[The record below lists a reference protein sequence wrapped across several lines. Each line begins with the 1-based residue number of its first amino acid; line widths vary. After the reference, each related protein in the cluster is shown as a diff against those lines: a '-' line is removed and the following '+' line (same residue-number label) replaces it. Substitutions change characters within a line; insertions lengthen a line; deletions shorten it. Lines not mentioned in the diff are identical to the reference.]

1 MKFSCL
7 QFRFMRGALGSV
19 SISGVPVKVRSDV
32 EQALAHP
39 RHRAE
44 GQCAWAGARIV
55 TLTIGIVAGEASGD
69 RLGAGLMQ
77 ALSRRIDG
85 ARFVGVGGEAMGSA
99 GLESLAD
106 MDALAV
112 NGFTEPLIKLPS
124 LARLLFGLRRRFLAE
139 RPAAFVGVDF
149 NVFNLLLEGML
160 KRSGVPTVH
169 YVSPS
174 VYAWRRGRVRRIGRS
189 ADLLLA
195 LFPFEPAYYQD
206 TGLKVA
212 FVGHPLADAIG
223 LDDGGEAGR
232 SAARSALGTGEG
244 KRIIALLPGS
254 RAGEI
259 KRHLEVFL
267 DAAALLDRQLGNTAF
282 LIPCA
287 RPHFAPHLERA
298 AAARPQLDVRICQGD
313 ARLALAACDGAI
325 VKSGTGTLEA
335 MLLRRPMVVAYR
347 LGRFSHALARLLV
360 RTEFVALPNLLAG
373 RELVPERLQG
383 QATPGKLADALRI
396 QLDKPAL
403 QAETLQAFAMLHLE
417 LRRDADQRA
426 ADAVMALLGEPPSR
440 T

>member
-1 MKFSCL
+1 MS
-7 QFRFMRGALGSV
+7 
-19 SISGVPVKVRSDV
+19 
-32 EQALAHP
+32 
-39 RHRAE
+39 
-44 GQCAWAGARIV
+44 
-55 TLTIGIVAGEASGD
+55 LTIGIVAGEASGD
-69 RLGAGLMQ
+69 RLGAGLMR

-85 ARFVGVGGEAMGSA
+85 ARFVGVGGEAMRSA

-112 NGFTEPLIKLPS
+112 NGFTEPLIKLPG
-124 LARLLFGLRRRFLAE
+124 LARLLFDLRRRLLTE
-139 RPAAFVGVDF
+139 RPAAFIGVDF
-149 NVFNLLLEGML
+149 NVFNLLLEGQL

-206 TGLKVA
+206 TGLEVA

-223 LDDGGEAGR
+223 LDDAGEASR
-232 SAARSALGTGEG
+232 AAARSALGIGEE
-244 KRIIALLPGS
+244 KRVIALLPGS

-259 KRHLEVFL
+259 KQHLDLFL
-267 DAAALLDRQLGNTAF
+267 DAATLLANRLGSAAF
-282 LIPCA
+282 LIPCV
-287 RPHFAPHLERA
+287 RPDFEPRLKRA
-298 AAARPQLDVRICQGD
+298 AAGRSGLEIRICQGD
-313 ARLALAACDGAI
+313 AQHALTACDGAI

-347 LGRFSHALARLLV
+347 LGPLSHALARLLV

-383 QATPGKLADALRI
+383 EATPEKLADALWN

-403 QAETLQAFAMLHLE
+403 QAETLRAFSMLHLE
-417 LRRDADQRA
+417 LRRDANERA
-426 ADAVMALLGEPPSR
+426 ADAVMALLGVASR
-440 T
+440 HH